1 MVLYRKGNPCRAATV
16 VTAVRM
22 EQDYK
27 SINYNSVRII
37 NIAILSNLNCS
48 FSLEITE
55 QAQRVTFCDFILKL
69 K

>member
-37 NIAILSNLNCS
+37 NLAILSN
-48 FSLEITE
+48 
-55 QAQRVTFCDFILKL
+55 KL
-69 K
+69 FFFLRDN